1 METTQKDELSSF
13 LSVLPP
19 VDFCC
24 VYGSTL
30 HPNNQDKS
38 KMVDYILGVSDPI
51 KWHSANLK
59 MNSDHYASWMV
70 HLGGARLITNVA
82 DKVGVG
88 VHFNPFVN
96 WNDRKLKYGVVR
108 MHDLVQD
115 ILDWKRFYLSGRLQ
129 KPVCQLLGVL
139 SNNCKS

>member
-1 METTQKDELSSF
+1 MKTLCDDLSCLLIDCKNVTF
-13 LSVLPP
+13 AFV
-19 VDFCC
+19 
-24 VYGSTL
+24 
-30 HPNNQDKS
+30 QS

-96 WNDRKLKYGVVR
+96 WNDRVRNFPKL
-108 MHDLVQD
+108 
-115 ILDWKRFYLSGRLQ
+115 
-129 KPVCQLLGVL
+129 
-139 SNNCKS
+139 

>member
-70 HLGGARLITNVA
+70 HLGGARLVYIYSLYTIFLHCLYGLNQILNSQFL
-82 DKVGVG
+82 
-88 VHFNPFVN
+88 FNLRI
-96 WNDRKLKYGVVR
+96 DYKCCR
-108 MHDLVQD
+108 
-115 ILDWKRFYLSGRLQ
+115 
-129 KPVCQLLGVL
+129 
-139 SNNCKS
+139 

>member
-96 WNDRKLKYGVVR
+96 WNDRLFAEAQVWSCS
-108 MHDLVQD
+108 DA
-115 ILDWKRFYLSGRLQ
+115 
-129 KPVCQLLGVL
+129 
-139 SNNCKS
+139 